1 MKKYKTNEELLEHL
15 ESKNVVIKNRE
26 DALNKIKKYTYYSII
41 NSYKLNFKDE
51 NGNYKD
57 KVSFEEIYA
66 LYNFDKNIK
75 YLFLKYSLELEI
87 QIKSLMANQIAKVYG
102 IENYLDKNN
111 LDESASDE
119 LKEKLIE
126 RINKDIDEEY
136 KIHLAIIHYKD
147 KYGYVPPFVLT
158 KVLTFG
164 VASSY
169 YGLLKQS
176 DRQAISKYFKVTDK
190 FLKQALKNLT
200 MVRNISAHNDR
211 LFCFRSKS
219 YLSYKEI
226 DKNYK
231 RKDNETN
238 LYMIIK
244 TMEYLLKDDLKDF
257 MTIFNKEVDQ
267 LKQEL
272 TSIDIKD
279 ILTIMGFP
287 SNN

>member
-1 MKKYKTNEELLEHL
+1 M
-15 ESKNVVIKNRE
+15 
-26 DALNKIKKYTYYSII
+26 
-41 NSYKLNFKDE
+41 
-51 NGNYKD
+51 
-57 KVSFEEIYA
+57 
-66 LYNFDKNIK
+66 
-75 YLFLKYSLELEI
+75 FLKYSLELEI

-102 IENYLDKNN
+102 IDNYLDKNN
-111 LDESASDE
+111 LDDNASDD

-126 RINKDIDEEY
+126 RISKDIDEEY

-147 KYGYVPPFVLT
+147 KYGFVPPFVLT

-238 LYMIIK
+238 LYMMIK
-244 TMEYLLKDDLKDF
+244 TMEYLLKDDFKDF
-257 MTIFNKEVDQ
+257 MSQFDNEVNN
-267 LKQEL
+267 LKTEL
-272 TSIDIKD
+272 TSIEIDD